1 MMYIDI
7 DNSEDKIIIN
17 DTLSEKNFN
26 HNNLIIVD
34 KDIEKVKKYYN
45 PTKNIIVYNKK
56 KSKLNDS
63 MYYKDNVFSF
73 SYIEELPTII
83 DVINNRRKNNITLN
97 KVITAI
103 IMLVAIT
110 VTVLN
115 GPKLLKNVNEHIP
128 TATTKTDVVAKE
140 IEEQKDKEITDYSKE
155 NFIFYG
161 DSVTQCYDIEHFFP
175 DLPVVNTAHW
185 GYLTPTLLDEVE
197 ERVLAYN
204 PTKVFLLMGTNDLG
218 YSDSTDE
225 EIFKNIK
232 KVVEIIKK
240 DRKNV
245 KIYIQSIYPVNET
258 IDIDANVWHIRENGR
273 IRNINSMLEEY
284 CKENK
289 LTYIDVYSAL
299 QEEDGSIKEE
309 YTVEGLHITYD
320 GYKKI
325 TEVLDKY
332 VREAY

>member
-7 DNSEDKIIIN
+7 DNSDDKILIN
-17 DTLSEKNFN
+17 DTLSDKKFN
-26 HNNLIIVD
+26 HNNLIIID
-34 KDIEKVKKYYN
+34 NDLDKVKKYYN
-45 PTKNIIVYNKK
+45 PRKNIIIYNKK
-56 KSKLNDS
+56 KNKLNDS
-63 MYYKDNVFSF
+63 IYYKDNVFAF
-73 SYIEELPTII
+73 THLEELNTII
-83 DVINNRRKNNITLN
+83 DVINIRRKNSITLS
-97 KVITAI
+97 KVVTAVLMLTAI
-103 IMLVAIT
+103 LVTAFT
-110 VTVLN
+110 
-115 GPKLLKNVNEHIP
+115 GPKLLKDVNKNIP
-128 TATTKTDVVAKE
+128 TSTKTDVVAKE
-140 IEEQKDKEITDYSKE
+140 IVEEEKEITDYSKE

-161 DSVTQCYDIEHFFP
+161 DSITQCYDIEHFYP

-225 EIFKNIK
+225 EIFENIK
-232 KVVEIIKK
+232 KVVQIIKK

-258 IDIDANVWHIRENGR
+258 IDIDANVWHIRENAR

-284 CKENK
+284 CKEQK